1 MSARAVVER
10 LKETCGD
17 GVAVVTDAGAESR
30 LRSSRDCLR
39 QLIEALLADGYDLFI
54 DLFAVDYPSRP
65 ERFEVVYQLARM
77 NGPERAFVHV
87 AVPEETPVVP
97 TVSDLVAGANW
108 PEREAYDL
116 FGLRF
121 EGHPDLRRIL
131 LPDDW
136 QGHPLRKDYPTRG
149 TVPLAPIVSE

>member
-1 MSARAVVER
+1 MSARDVVER
-10 LKETCGD
+10 LKADAGEGLTL
-17 GVAVVTDAGAESR
+17 VADEGAESR
-30 LRSSRDCLR
+30 LRSSRECLR
-39 QLIEALLADGYDLFI
+39 SVIEALLADGYDLFI

-77 NGPERAFVHV
+77 SDPGRVFVHV
-87 AVPEETPVVP
+87 AVPEEPAELP
-97 TVSDLVAGANW
+97 SIADLLPGANW

-116 FGLRF
+116 YGLHF
-121 EGHPDLRRIL
+121 AGHPHLTRL
-131 LPDDW
+131 LMPDDW

>member
-1 MSARAVVER
+1 MSAQTVVER
-10 LKETCGD
+10 LGETCGEGLVLVSD
-17 GVAVVTDAGAESR
+17 EGAESR
-30 LRSSRDCLR
+30 LRSSRACLR
-39 QLIEALLADGYDLFI
+39 TVVAALLEDGYDMFI

-77 NGPERAFVHV
+77 NGPERVFLHV
-87 AVPEETPVVP
+87 GVPEEAPELP
-97 TVSDLVAGANW
+97 SIADLVAGANW

-121 EGHPDLRRIL
+121 SGHPDLRRLL

-149 TVPLAPIVSE
+149 TVPLAPIVLD